1 MSVETLPVT
10 KSEFTVAGERIY
22 DRRSPVR
29 WIVSHVL
36 RYKRWL
42 ATFLLGTLLTTL
54 IVSAVPALTG
64 AAFNEVLKP
73 NGSASNS
80 S

>member
-42 ATFLLGTLLTTL
+42 ATFLLGTLLTTRSCL
-54 IVSAVPALTG
+54 GCPG
-64 AAFNEVLKP
+64 ADWRGLQ
-73 NGSASNS
+73 
-80 S
+80 